1 MIVSYW
7 ILADI
12 EYIERIWKTRLACNN
27 HPCSKCNSTKCFHQP
42 YHPNSWEILWMGGC
56 QVIHMS
62 SFWNLQR
69 HQSAGQRLQPG
80 ISTRLTSFL
89 GWVKMSD
96 PETKK
101 KHGRQFFKK
110 IGDETSIFF
119 FVYPT
124 FTHPHPAIEKTASF
138 PEPRTRHHFA
148 RDPRVRWWRWCG
160 CCSQRQ
166 TSDIS
171 DPPGK
176 NEKMCDNKIQ

>member
-42 YHPNSWEILWMGGC
+42 DHPNSWEILWMGGC

-101 KHGRQFFKK
+101 TWSSVFLKKLVMKHPYFFCVPNFHPSPSSHRKNGIVSWAPDTPPLRQGSQSPLVKMMRLLFSTADLRYFR
-110 IGDETSIFF
+110 
-119 FVYPT
+119 PT
-124 FTHPHPAIEKTASF
+124 WEKWK
-138 PEPRTRHHFA
+138 
-148 RDPRVRWWRWCG
+148 DVR
-160 CCSQRQ
+160 Q
-166 TSDIS
+166 
-171 DPPGK
+171 
-176 NEKMCDNKIQ
+176 